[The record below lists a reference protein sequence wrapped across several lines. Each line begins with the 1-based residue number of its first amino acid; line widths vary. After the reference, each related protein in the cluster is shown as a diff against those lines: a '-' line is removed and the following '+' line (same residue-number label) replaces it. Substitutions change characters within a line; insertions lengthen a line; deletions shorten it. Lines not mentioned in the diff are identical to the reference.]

1 MHSHFQSCP
10 APHIY
15 ACPPFGSAQGAA
27 KFNQPLSFDTS
38 SVTTMSAMFDMSSA
52 VGPDPC
58 NRRLSFGAAFNSPVN
73 FWDTSRVTSMR
84 GMFRHASAFNQP
96 LNFDTSRV
104 TDMSEMFQGAS
115 AFNEPLSFDTS
126 RVIDMAAMF
135 AQASALNKLLSF
147 VDTSRVT
154 DMSSMLQQATA
165 FNQPLNFDT
174 SRVTDMSSML
184 QGAISFDQPLYF
196 DFSSVVDMTCM
207 LATTLCTG
215 DPWSPWGRRRRS
227 LSDSC
232 IVEDEPLVFNHPITL
247 GTTKRVTDLTGMF
260 AGSKFNQPVS
270 LDTSGVTS
278 MKAMFRQATNFNQ
291 PLSFD
296 TSRVTDMSDM
306 FRNAT
311 AFDQPLSFD
320 TSSVTDMGGMFQAT
334 SSLSDANKLIIRCAW
349 AGNSAFE
356 STYGAGWVSGA
367 CSLPSPPPPSPL
379 PLSLLPSFPPS
390 PPPPLPPPPSATPP
404 CATPIDFVLVLDE
417 SGSMKKPLP
426 QGSMEGPSGM
436 KALAKLLVS
445 QYALGVDA
453 ARFSV
458 VSFAADAT
466 RRVPWSHE
474 AAEINAGIDQMSADG
489 QTSISDGFE
498 AAGQLFAD
506 NSRVGVTKIVLL
518 VSDGEQMVDA
528 APGKTLLETAVDA
541 SALVKGLGATVF
553 AWGFGGEVSST
564 TVQQIASD
572 PSKAIVAQEIG
583 GLWSSLG
590 MLEATV
596 CNESPPL
603 SLPPSPSPSPSPS
616 PPPPSPSPPPLSP
629 SPPQS
634 PPPGPPCLDAALTFR
649 CHMRCHRQI
658 GWACKQGC
666 EKTGTINQ
674 CKEQCSDSLSK
685 CKSSCIACN

>member
-1 MHSHFQSCP
+1 
-10 APHIY
+10 
-15 ACPPFGSAQGAA
+15 
-27 KFNQPLSFDTS
+27 
-38 SVTTMSAMFDMSSA
+38 MSAMFDMSSA

-196 DFSSVVDMTCM
+196 DFSSVIDMTCM
-207 LATTLCTG
+207 LATTSCTG
-215 DPWSPWGRRRRS
+215 DPWGRRRRA

-247 GTTKRVTDLTGMF
+247 GTTRRVTDLTGMF

-278 MKAMFRQATNFNQ
+278 MKAMFQNATAFDQ

-306 FRNAT
+306 FQNAT

-320 TSSVTDMGGMFQAT
+320 TSSVTDMSDMFQAT

-349 AGNSAFE
+349 AGNSAFD
-356 STYGAGWVSGA
+356 STYGAGWVSGD
-367 CSLPSPPPPSPL
+367 CSLPPACTFTFADKSLKTAVKEFDSNARAAVKELDSNARAAIRKYGPIADWCVSRVTDMSSLFRGMGDFNANISSWDTSRVTTMRYMFQARPSPA
-379 PLSLLPSFPPS
+379 PCMPRAHRGRPRRLSQHTSRPAARPV
-390 PPPPLPPPPSATPP
+390 PSALL
-404 CATPIDFVLVLDE
+404 AIL
-417 SGSMKKPLP
+417 GS
-426 QGSMEGPSGM
+426 S
-436 KALAKLLVS
+436 
-445 QYALGVDA
+445 
-453 ARFSV
+453 
-458 VSFAADAT
+458 
-466 RRVPWSHE
+466 RRP
-474 AAEINAGIDQMSADG
+474 
-489 QTSISDGFE
+489 SISRS
-498 AAGQLFAD
+498 AGTRPA
-506 NSRVGVTKIVLL
+506 SRT
-518 VSDGEQMVDA
+518 
-528 APGKTLLETAVDA
+528 
-541 SALVKGLGATVF
+541 
-553 AWGFGGEVSST
+553 
-564 TVQQIASD
+564 
-572 PSKAIVAQEIG
+572 
-583 GLWSSLG
+583 
-590 MLEATV
+590 
-596 CNESPPL
+596 
-603 SLPPSPSPSPSPS
+603 
-616 PPPPSPSPPPLSP
+616 
-629 SPPQS
+629 
-634 PPPGPPCLDAALTFR
+634 
-649 CHMRCHRQI
+649 
-658 GWACKQGC
+658 
-666 EKTGTINQ
+666 
-674 CKEQCSDSLSK
+674 
-685 CKSSCIACN
+685 